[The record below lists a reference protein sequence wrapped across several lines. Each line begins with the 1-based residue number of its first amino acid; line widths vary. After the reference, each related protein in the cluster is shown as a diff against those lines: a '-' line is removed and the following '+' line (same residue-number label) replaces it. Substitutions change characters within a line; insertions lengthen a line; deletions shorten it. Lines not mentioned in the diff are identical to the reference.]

1 MMKLYIKN
9 NFKIYLKKQIEI
21 KRMETKTER

>member
-21 KRMETKTER
+21 KRIETKTER